1 MKKQIV
7 AMVLIVLMLLTTGC
21 SAEDQ
26 QVLIDIA
33 LSWAAEHAGELASY
47 GIWGTSG
54 NDEVDAVLG
63 ARDVVKN
70 INAADQLMEEGRKEG
85 DLSKMEEAIEKRPG
99 DYTYRTSYAA
109 ALLQQG
115 DAAEAEAQFAEADA
129 AVGNYS
135 SDHAQTYATQGID
148 ELGAL
153 RYGFEKNGFA
163 STAQCHTYYGRMAY
177 FYEIRAATGDDW
189 KTVKRKSRDAL
200 IAFIDE
206 KAYLL
211 VDERVTPEDEAAWLR
226 GKIRDI
232 EKGSLIDWR
241 VWHEGRCVGGIHA
254 QRGPWKRRGWKSSG
268 TFSSNRSSWMWARVC
283 SAGGRRLMLSW

>member
-1 MKKQIV
+1 MKKRIV
-7 AMVLIVLMLLTTGC
+7 AIALSALMMFLTAC

-26 QVLIDIA
+26 QLLIDLAI
-33 LSWAAEHAGELASY
+33 SWATEHAAEIAEY
-47 GIWGTSG
+47 GIWGSTG

-63 ARDVVKN
+63 ARSVVDN

-109 ALLQQG
+109 ALLQKG

-153 RYGFEKNGFA
+153 RPGFEKNGFA
-163 STAQCHTYYGRMAY
+163 SKEQCQTYYGRMAY
-177 FYEIRAATGDDW
+177 FYEIRAATGDSYFEQQ
-189 KTVKRKSRDAL
+189 KNQ
-200 IAFIDE
+200 
-206 KAYLL
+206 YL
-211 VDERVTPEDEAAWLR
+211 
-226 GKIRDI
+226 
-232 EKGSLIDWR
+232 
-241 VWHEGRCVGGIHA
+241 A
-254 QRGPWKRRGWKSSG
+254 QQ
-268 TFSSNRSSWMWARVC
+268 NAC
-283 SAGGRRLMLSW
+283 Q